1 MRHRR
6 GMTWPATTSRT
17 LLCTGVACALLV
29 LGGCA
34 SQSAALPES
43 SAEAPGK
50 KAATGDGDTGDD
62 ASGGGR
68 YAMSADAYPLDPPDV
83 SDVPDAIPRKEPLSR
98 AGNRST
104 YSVWG
109 KSYRVLPDAKG
120 YNETGTASWYGKK
133 FHGYAT
139 SSGEIYDMYEMSAAH
154 RSLPLPTFARV
165 TRVGTNKSVIVR
177 VNDRGPFHSERVI
190 DLSYAAA
197 SRLGLTDHGTGRV
210 NVEAIDPD
218 EWLARNGDVSPG
230 ETPPRSIARQDA
242 PSNNVSRNE
251 TARDDVSQNQAPA
264 AAPKTPAEQAKPVA
278 GGTYWQVAALESRPG
293 AVKLKRRLQGEL
305 DHSVRIAEAGGMYRV
320 QVGPVASASGETKL
334 RDTLRRAGFP
344 QAFIVR

>member
-1 MRHRR
+1 MKHRQ
-6 GMTWPATTSRT
+6 GMTGAAVTARK
-17 LLCTGVACALLV
+17 LLCTGVAGTLLT
-29 LGGCA
+29 LAGCA
-34 SQSAALPES
+34 SQSAAPPAPD
-43 SAEAPGK
+43 SAADAPAK
-50 KAATGDGDTGDD
+50 KAAAGSGDTESD
-62 ASGGGR
+62 ASSGGR

-120 YNETGTASWYGKK
+120 YSETGTASWYGKK

-165 TRVGTNKSVIVR
+165 TRLDTSKSVIVR

-210 NVEAIDPD
+210 KVEAIDPD
-218 EWLARNGDVSPG
+218 QWLARHGSVSSNQRAPEAIARKDVSSSDA
-230 ETPPRSIARQDA
+230 TTQSPPPAVA
-242 PSNNVSRNE
+242 PEASADS
-251 TARDDVSQNQAPA
+251 
-264 AAPKTPAEQAKPVA
+264 
-278 GGTYWQVAALESRPG
+278 GTYWQVAALENRQG
-293 AVKLKRRLQGEL
+293 AVKLQRRLEGEL
-305 DHSVRIAEAGGMYRV
+305 SQSVRIADANGIYRV
-320 QVGPVASASGETKL
+320 QVGPVASPSDEAAL

>member
-6 GMTWPATTSRT
+6 GMTRPAATSRT
-17 LLCTGVACALLV
+17 LLCAGVACTLLALA
-29 LGGCA
+29 GCA
-34 SQSAALPES
+34 SQSAQSPEN
-43 SAEAPGK
+43 
-50 KAATGDGDTGDD
+50 AATAPAGKTATDSDE

-104 YSVWG
+104 YTVWG

-120 YNETGTASWYGKK
+120 YSETGTASWYGKK

-165 TRVGTNKSVIVR
+165 TRVGTDKSVIVR

-210 NVEAIDPD
+210 KVEAIDP
-218 EWLARNGDVSPG
+218 EQWLARHGNASPD
-230 ETPPRSIARQDA
+230 ERPPRAIARKDA
-242 PSNNVSRNE
+242 PSS
-251 TARDDVSQNQAPA
+251 AASDSASPAPVPEA
-264 AAPKTPAEQAKPVA
+264 PAEQSPSAA
-278 GGTYWQVAALESRPG
+278 AESGIYWQVAALENRQG
-293 AVKLKRRLQGEL
+293 AQKLQRRLEGEL
-305 DHSVRIAEAGGMYRV
+305 EQAVRITEADGMYRV
-320 QVGPVASASGETKL
+320 QVGPVAPASGEAEL
-334 RDTLRRAGFP
+334 RETLRSAGFP
-344 QAFIVR
+344 RAFIVR

>member
-6 GMTWPATTSRT
+6 GMTWSIATSRT
-17 LLCTGVACALLV
+17 LLCTGVACALLT
-29 LGGCA
+29 LAGCA
-34 SQSAALPES
+34 SQSAAPSAPES
-43 SAEAPGK
+43 AGSEAPEE
-50 KAATGDGDTGDD
+50 KAATSSGNE
-62 ASGGGR
+62 SGGGR
-68 YAMSADAYPLDPPDV
+68 YAMNADAYPLDPPDV
-83 SDVPDAIPRKEPLSR
+83 SDVPDATPRKEPLSR

-165 TRVGTNKSVIVR
+165 TRAGTNKSVIVR

-210 NVEAIDPD
+210 KVEAIDPD
-218 EWLARNGDVSPG
+218 QWLARHGK
-230 ETPPRSIARQDA
+230 T
-242 PSNNVSRNE
+242 
-251 TARDDVSQNQAPA
+251 
-264 AAPKTPAEQAKPVA
+264 AAPLPTNPPAKKTLRDPASAVKAPQVPASQVESATSS
-278 GGTYWQVAALESRPG
+278 GTYWQVAALESRQS
-293 AVKLKRRLQGEL
+293 ALTLKRRLQSEL
-305 DHSVRIAEAGGMYRV
+305 DQAVRIAQSGGMHRV
-320 QVGPVASASGETKL
+320 QVGPIAPNADETVL

>member
-1 MRHRR
+1 MRYRR
-6 GMTWPATTSRT
+6 GTTWPAVTPRT
-17 LLCTGVACALLV
+17 LLCTGIACTLLT
-29 LGGCA
+29 LAGCA
-34 SQSAALPES
+34 SQSAAPPAPES
-43 SAEAPGK
+43 TAEAPAK
-50 KAATGDGDTGDD
+50 KAATGGDDTDDD

-210 NVEAIDPD
+210 NVQAIDPD
-218 EWLARNGDVSPG
+218 QWLARHGNVSSSEMPPAAIARKDVPSSDVS
-230 ETPPRSIARQDA
+230 
-242 PSNNVSRNE
+242 SN
-251 TARDDVSQNQAPA
+251 DVTQPA
-264 AAPKTPAEQAKPVA
+264 AAPEASAGQAEPAAS
-278 GGTYWQVAALESRPG
+278 GGGAYWQVAALESRQG
-293 AVKLKRRLQGEL
+293 AVKLKRRLQDEL
-305 DHSVRIAEAGGMYRV
+305 SHAVRIAEADGMYRV
-320 QVGPVASASGETKL
+320 QVGPVGATSGEAAL